1 MTNTERFL
9 EGFGEPIKS
18 SRIFPESIYSLDIWL
33 QLKQLVKRISFSPK
47 YTYRT
52 ILYCSTI
59 KTTDKYIVLT
69 KFVLI
74 SHTSGLTTQ
83 TIRYDNLLTTSDVG
97 KVQLTSFHLIV
108 TLQDCTENQNRVF
121 YSITD
126 STTGKKEAFII
137 LRGNQPHLRIISWK
151 HALCRM
157 KESTTEKPENQ
168 AILIFFQ

>member
-18 SRIFPESIYSLDIWL
+18 SRIFPESVYSLDIWL

-59 KTTDKYIVLT
+59 KTTEKYIVLS

-83 TIRYDNLLTTSDVG
+83 TIRYDNLLTPLQESMAY
-97 KVQLTSFHLIV
+97 QLSFDSNTLGLYRELEPHLLQHNGQYHRKERSFHNTQRI
-108 TLQDCTENQNRVF
+108 
-121 YSITD
+121 
-126 STTGKKEAFII
+126 STT
-137 LRGNQPHLRIISWK
+137 L
-151 HALCRM
+151 
-157 KESTTEKPENQ
+157 ENHKLETRLVQ
-168 AILIFFQ
+168 NERKYHRKT